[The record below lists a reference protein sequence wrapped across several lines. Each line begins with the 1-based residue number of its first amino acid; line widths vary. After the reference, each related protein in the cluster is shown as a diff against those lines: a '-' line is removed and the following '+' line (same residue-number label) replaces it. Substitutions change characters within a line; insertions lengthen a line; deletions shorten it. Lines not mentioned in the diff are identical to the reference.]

1 MGISGLHH
9 VLLTVRD
16 LEEST
21 EFYTGLLGLRKV
33 KELPDDGV
41 AGAKV
46 LCSLPDGRLVGL
58 VQHRAN
64 LGEPFDEART
74 GLDHLAFTVPAGE
87 LAGWSRRLT
96 DAGIEHSPPAAS
108 AFGDPLIVF
117 RDPDRIQLQ
126 IYGIR
131 TPPHPVNASRL
142 RVPVTDAV
150 QVGA

>member
-1 MGISGLHH
+1 MAVTGLHH

-46 LCSLPDGRLVGL
+46 LCALPDGRLVGL

-64 LGEPFDEART
+64 PGEPFDEART

-87 LAGWSRRLT
+87 LADWSRRLA
-96 DAGIEHSPPAAS
+96 DAGIEHSPPAPS
-108 AFGDPLIVF
+108 ALGDPLIVF

-126 IYGIR
+126 IYGI
-131 TPPHPVNASRL
+131 P
-142 RVPVTDAV
+142 DATAP
-150 QVGA
+150 GAGEPIKSSGH